1 MPISGDRPAH
11 RGTLVAFWSWWWGY
25 PLSFAFLFAFCPQA
39 QKVWGVQLCRWAPHV
54 PMPTSYADLIWYW
67 GGWLSLHRVIRWFI
81 CSETPSYKEFGAKG
95 WFYTLWTV
103 CVLAYDTLYTI
114 THDYEHRWCFN
125 IVLCVDNRGGSVN
138 ATDPWA
144 TQHDGF
150 FRMARPSHG
159 YEELYEPEC
168 SLCRC
173 NIHQSLCAN
182 IYFSS
187 SSSFASAIEQNAK
200 TFETPK
206 SLGECSGANW
216 CIICREI
223 VKAIWEAAKLL
234 PSWFCSDGG
243 NLMYI
248 SWCHEVESRKFLY
261 LIFSHGHT
269 IYHPHRFVRSF
280 VGGSSLQ

>member
-168 SLCRC
+168 WLCRC

-182 IYFSS
+182 IYFSRFIFFCISHRAKRQDLWNAKKLGRMLRSELMHHLQGDRKGNLGSCEAVTFVVLLGWWKFDVYIMMSWGGKSKVSVLDIFTWTHHLS
-187 SSSFASAIEQNAK
+187 SS
-200 TFETPK
+200 
-206 SLGECSGANW
+206 
-216 CIICREI
+216 
-223 VKAIWEAAKLL
+223 
-234 PSWFCSDGG
+234 
-243 NLMYI
+243 
-248 SWCHEVESRKFLY
+248 
-261 LIFSHGHT
+261 
-269 IYHPHRFVRSF
+269 
-280 VGGSSLQ
+280 